1 MIAYNTYSTT
11 MFNPD
16 RMRKVLETLAEKMP
30 QWMGEY
36 DFDTI
41 AITGKSGLALG
52 FALQLYVPGLH
63 VVAVRKGESTH
74 GDMVEGDGHSFTR
87 YAFFDD
93 FVQSG
98 DTKRRVHAELCNYA
112 HNRAQTEPV
121 LAAVI
126 EYDHL
131 DLEF

>member
-11 MFNPD
+11 MFTPE
-16 RMRKVLETLAEKMP
+16 RLRIVLETLAERMP
-30 QWMGEY
+30 QLMGEY

-52 FALQLYVPGLH
+52 FALQLYVQGLH

-74 GDMVEGDGHSFTR
+74 GDMVEGDGHIFTR

-98 DTKRRVHAELCNYA
+98 DTQNRVHRELCSYA
-112 HNRAQTEPV
+112 RNREQTEPV
-121 LAAVI
+121 LATVI
-126 EYDHL
+126 EYECL
-131 DLEF
+131 GLEF